1 VLEKKQNIGEIK
13 MKKDERL
20 LELLEAFKSYKGM
33 IVNIH
38 ELSNKYLTE
47 EEPLSLE
54 DQLMFDMMLNELGWD
69 DKEDFLNGVGM
80 QKVITIN
87 VPKEEEYKYKITI
100 EFTDVNWLHS
110 KCIDELKNLDTEK
123 YREWIFEE

>member
-1 VLEKKQNIGEIK
+1 

-20 LELLEAFKSYKGM
+20 LELVEAFKTFKGM
-33 IVNIH
+33 IVTIH

-54 DQLMFDMMLNELGWD
+54 DQLMFDMMLDELGWD

-80 QKVITIN
+80 KKVITIN
-87 VPKEEEYKYKITI
+87 VPKEEEHKYKITI
-100 EFTDVNWLHS
+100 EFTDVDWLHS
-110 KCIDELKNLDTEK
+110 KCVKELKNLDTEK
-123 YREWIFEE
+123 YSEWVFEEEE